1 MERYD
6 KEIDFIF
13 NQFPMY
19 QKVGD
24 RAFKPGL
31 DGMKEFDAVLGKP
44 HRKFEA
50 IHIAG
55 TNGKGSVS
63 HMLASVF
70 MKCGLK
76 TGLYTSPHL
85 VDFRERIKIDGV
97 MISKERVL
105 EFVDKWKSYMVEKR
119 PSFFEITTAMAFDY
133 FASEK
138 VDISV
143 IETGLGGRLD
153 STNIITPILS
163 IITNISIDHTAQLGG
178 TISEI
183 AREKGGII
191 KESVPVVIGEATR
204 STEDIFENIAS
215 AVGARICFAERGQYR
230 DVKLSDYE
238 LDLRG
243 NYQIHNLR
251 TVLTALSILGEESKF
266 ISILRDV
273 DAKRTDDIKIGNCN
287 NGKKSTCIGGAMVEY
302 VENSN
307 GGNSVNNDGW
317 SDENIRVGLKSVVK
331 STGLRGRWE
340 RLSENPL
347 VICDTGH
354 NLGGLTEVFSQLRN
368 EKYKRL
374 FIIIGFVADKDV
386 TKIINILPQQAYYY
400 FTQAKIERAL
410 SAGELYEKCYTAGI
424 KGEVKESVEQ
434 AVKDYMAESHEGDLL
449 FIGGSNFIIA
459 EALPLF

>member
-31 DGMKEFDAVLGKP
+31 DGMREFDVVLGRS
-44 HRKFEA
+44 HRKFKA

-70 MKCGLK
+70 MRCGLK

-85 VDFRERIKIDGV
+85 VDFRERIKIDGE

-138 VDISV
+138 VDIAV

-163 IITNISIDHTAQLGG
+163 IITNISMDHTAQLGG

-204 STEDIFENIAS
+204 STKDIFENIAS
-215 AVGARICFAERGQYR
+215 GVGARICFAERGQYR

-243 NYQIHNLR
+243 NYQVHNLR
-251 TVLTALSILGEESKF
+251 TVLTALSILGEEGKF

-273 DAKRTDDIKIGNCN
+273 NAKRTDDIKIGNCN
-287 NGKKSTCIGGAMVEY
+287 
-302 VENSN
+302 NSN

-317 SDENIRVGLKSVVK
+317 SDENIRIGLKSVVK

-354 NLGGLTEVFSQLRN
+354 NLGGLTEVFSQLRD
-368 EKYKRL
+368 EKYRRL
-374 FIIIGFVADKDV
+374 FIIIGFVADKDIA
-386 TKIINILPQQAYYY
+386 KIINILPQQAYYY

-410 SAGELYEKCYTAGI
+410 SAGELYEKCYTAGL

-434 AVKDYMAESHEGDLL
+434 AVKDYMAESHKGDLL

>member
-31 DGMKEFDAVLGKP
+31 DGMKEFDAVLGRP

-85 VDFRERIKIDGV
+85 VDFRERIKINGE

-105 EFVDKWKSYMVEKR
+105 EFIDKWKSYMIEKR

-133 FASEK
+133 FASKE
-138 VDISV
+138 VDIAV

-163 IITNISIDHTAQLGG
+163 IITNISMDHTVQLGG

-191 KESVPVVIGEATR
+191 KDSVPVVVGEATR
-204 STEDIFENIAS
+204 STEDIFGNIAS
-215 AVGARICFAERGQYR
+215 GVGARICFAERGQYR

-243 NYQIHNLR
+243 NYQVHNLR
-251 TVLTALSILGEESKF
+251 TVLTALSILGEEGKF
-266 ISILRDV
+266 TSILRDV
-273 DAKRTDDIKIGNCN
+273 DVKRTDDIKIGNCN
-287 NGKKSTCIGGAMVEY
+287 NGKKSTY
-302 VENSN
+302 N
-307 GGNSVNNDGW
+307 GW
-317 SDENIRVGLKSVVK
+317 SDENIRIGLKSVVK

-354 NLGGLTEVFSQLRN
+354 NLGGLTEVFSQLRD

-374 FIIIGFVADKDV
+374 FIIIGFVADKDI

-410 SAGELYEKCYTAGI
+410 SAGELYEKCYTAGL